1 MSSTAGTAKAV
12 VNELRAQGEKV
23 GLLKPRVIRPFP
35 AEEYVKALSGAKVVG
50 VMDRAETFST
60 QGGQLF
66 TELRAAFYEAPERP
80 LMRNYI
86 FGLGGRDT
94 TTAEIR
100 KVFEQLKQDQE
111 RGSVDRK
118 VTHLDVRV

>member
-1 MSSTAGTAKAV
+1 M
-12 VNELRAQGEKV
+12 
-23 GLLKPRVIRPFP
+23 
-35 AEEYVKALSGAKVVG
+35 KALSRAKVVA

-66 TELRAAFYEAPERP
+66 TELRAAFYEASEKP
-80 LMRNYI
+80 LMKNYI

-94 TTAEIR
+94 TTSHIR
-100 KVFEQLKQDQE
+100 TVFEQLKKDQE